1 MAEADEIPAEF
12 LWALVEGRL
21 DSKAEGALA
30 RYLRCRPAARRHL
43 RVIAGH
49 YQILSRAEA
58 SVLNE
63 PVPARLVRLIEA
75 TRRRL
80 CDSA

>member
-21 DSKAEGALA
+21 DGKAEGALA
-30 RYLRCRPAARRHL
+30 RYLRGRPSARRHL
-43 RVIAGH
+43 CVIAAH
-49 YQILSRAEA
+49 YRILSRADA

-75 TRRRL
+75 ARRRL
-80 CDSA
+80 SDSA